1 MVTLEDNFV
10 LVTFLRLKQE
20 IRERSRREE
29 AAELSKGLVKWEV
42 EVSLLQINLCSERAA
57 GSFLLAAQ
65 KAQLGG
71 RVLTMSNRNVLS
83 VEMQASSC
91 CSHPLLNR
99 HLHATVSLI
108 CKSLLTSN
116 RC

>member
-1 MVTLEDNFV
+1 MVKLAETLFMILTCLWLE
-10 LVTFLRLKQE
+10 QE

-71 RVLTMSNRNVLS
+71 RVLTMSSRNVLC
-83 VEMQASSC
+83 VEMQARTHASSTSMVNC
-91 CSHPLLNR
+91 LASSDF
-99 HLHATVSLI
+99 SL
-108 CKSLLTSN
+108 
-116 RC
+116 